1 MINEVFTQLSS
12 VISNRRNVKP
22 QAMNGKPVKDALI
35 NEILQLA
42 DYAPNH
48 GLTEPWRF
56 IVFGPA
62 SRTGFCRQHAELY
75 LANTL
80 PGKLEQAKYDK
91 LLHMGDQASHIV
103 ISIMKR
109 GNLPKIPS
117 WEEEAATST
126 AIQNILLGATALDIS
141 SYWGSGGMTRHDAM
155 KEFLDLRE
163 EDKVMGILYFGYA
176 DKTPAFTRSIPMD
189 EKIKWM

>member
-1 MINEVFTQLSS
+1 MVNDVFMKLVS

-22 QAMNGKPVKDALI
+22 QAMNGKTVNDSLI

-56 IVFGPA
+56 IVFGPEA
-62 SRTGFCRQHAELY
+62 RSGFCRQHAELY

-80 PGKLEQAKYDK
+80 PGKFEQAKYDK
-91 LLHMGDQASHIV
+91 LFHMGDLASHIV
-103 ISIMKR
+103 IAIMKR

-117 WEEEAATST
+117 WKRKQQHPLPFKMFYLGPQRWILQAIGEAVEWPGMMHEG
-126 AIQNILLGATALDIS
+126 IPGPG
-141 SYWGSGGMTRHDAM
+141 YRGSGDG
-155 KEFLDLRE
+155 DLIFWICR
-163 EDKVMGILYFGYA
+163 
-176 DKTPAFTRSIPMD
+176 
-189 EKIKWM
+189 